1 MLNLKSKI
9 SNILFL
15 SLGFVFVSY
24 IMQSFIKDATV
35 ISILIYGI
43 IWSVVPMV
51 ATYFWRFFLLP
62 DNLIIE
68 FIFTLIFSFIYILA
82 LNMFGQFFDIIPG
95 TVGGFEWENLN
106 IEKKEM
112 DVYGIAAVYSVLLSL
127 TYIIISYTS
136 DKK

>member
-1 MLNLKSKI
+1 MLNIKSKI

-24 IMQSFIKDATV
+24 VMQNFIEDETI

-43 IWSVVPMV
+43 IWSVVPLI

-95 TVGGFEWENLN
+95 TVGGFRWENLN
-106 IEKKEM
+106 IEDREM
-112 DVYGIAAVYSVLLSL
+112 SLYGIAAIYSILLSFM
-127 TYIIISYTS
+127 YIIISYTS